1 MKAYRNIAATAFVIH
16 LRLLL
21 APGRAEPITTIR
33 QKIICFVR
41 LVTGEG
47 LARLA
52 HAFDRYTSTIHHAI
66 LKYRDEIELLG
77 DAVVPAVVLNAASR
91 QQQ

>member
-1 MKAYRNIAATAFVIH
+1 MKRNIAATAFGIH

-21 APGRAEPITTIR
+21 APGTAEPITTIR

-52 HAFDRYTSTIHHAI
+52 HAFDRDTSTIHHAI
-66 LKYRDEIELLG
+66 LKFRGEIEPLLG
-77 DAVVPAVVLNAASR
+77 DAVVPAVVPNAASR